1 MSVTKLTCGRMWRR
15 IGLGALGAACFQLAG
30 CISTLAL
37 LQLADFSLRSL
48 LVLLVGEPIQ

>member
-1 MSVTKLTCGRMWRR
+1 MWRR